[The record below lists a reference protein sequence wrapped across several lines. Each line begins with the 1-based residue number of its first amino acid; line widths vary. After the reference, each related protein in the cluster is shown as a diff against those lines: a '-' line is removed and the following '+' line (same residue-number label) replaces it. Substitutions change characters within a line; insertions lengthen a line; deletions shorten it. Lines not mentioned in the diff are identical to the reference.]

1 MNSKELIQALRKGE
15 ISIESYK
22 ELLANKGNATTIAPK
37 KKSALDLLNE
47 KAQPFASQKCI
58 HTLFDEIATKYPN
71 HTAVLHEE
79 NSISYADLLAKS
91 NALAHKIQQYDI
103 QPDDIVGIYM
113 DRSIET
119 IISMLGILKAGAAF
133 LPLDIDY
140 PTARISYI
148 VQNSQ
153 LKTVITKTVF
163 QEKFAEIGAEAQV
176 QNSIT
181 IDALQLEE
189 TPTLQQKG
197 NTENLAYIIYT
208 SGTTGVP
215 KGVMLQHNSFVPMIT
230 DQLQRF
236 LCTEKD
242 VYAQFASISF
252 DASVSEI
259 FLAVLSGGTL
269 VMIPEEVKKN
279 GRLLLEYF
287 IEKKITIAT
296 LPPTLLATV
305 PKEEKLPLKTLIT
318 AGEAARMADVQ
329 HYSTYL
335 AYINAYGPTE
345 STVCASSFTVDPNA
359 SNEEIPIG
367 IPLSN
372 IQFHILDEEQ
382 QQVPV
387 GQAGELYLS
396 GDGLARGYLHNSELT
411 AERFC
416 TINGIRSYKTG
427 DRVICKPDGN
437 VYFLG
442 RTDHQ
447 VKIRG
452 FRVDPQEIEV
462 VLEEHAQIK
471 SATIIP
477 KKVNDNLSLIA
488 YFTAVE
494 SIKVQKL
501 KSFLTAKLPSY
512 MVPHFFIQLEEMP
525 LTINKKIDREHLQQK
540 EIKLDLE
547 NDYVAAQSETE
558 KELVAIWED
567 ILGIDEV
574 GVEDNF
580 FDLGGDSIKN
590 IQVINKASKY
600 GLDLKN
606 EDLFK
611 HQTIQELS
619 KNVQF
624 STNKHQEND
633 EVTPV
638 ETLSEAEINAFLEEN
653 KLLEAKE
660 NIEAVFKLT
669 PLQLGILF
677 EHIKATN
684 SDLYYLQSVVTIEE
698 AIDYTLF
705 EETINELVSRYDALR
720 TGVFYQ
726 NIANPLQV
734 TFKNCKPIIEILDWR
749 TETNKTEKL
758 QEIILQRR
766 RQNFEVSKPPL
777 LRICFIEF
785 DNTTVKLLVESH
797 HILMDGWS
805 NGILLNYIFNSY
817 SNKKYQTSFQPTT
830 PILYRDYV
838 TQLLRIKNETA
849 EKTFWETHLQGF
861 EEITPLPL
869 ENLENKRLSANT
881 EIRKE
886 TKVYTN
892 LTDAEAFTA
901 YAQKKRVTPN
911 TITLAA
917 IFILLKKLTNT
928 NDLLVGG
935 ISSGRSLRGI
945 DTKDSIGLHVNTTPF
960 RMCLADEQSI
970 ENFLKTIQ
978 ETSLQRLAYE
988 HTSMADIYSY
998 SEYKSPEGLF
1008 QILYGFQNFP
1018 KYQVESQQTDIN
1030 ITKLETIEQD
1040 HYPLGF
1046 AFSFSNNLEVILNY
1060 DANRYAEKT
1069 IDTLIYYFKNVLAA
1083 IIRDETNLTIASLP
1097 MLQEKDI
1104 KTLVY
1109 DWNDN
1114 AAPIPTDCIHEVV
1127 TKQGLH
1133 YPTKIAVQ
1141 DENTQISYAELETKS
1156 NQFAN
1161 YLHAQNIQKGAAVAV
1176 FLERSAD
1183 VIVAMLGIMKAGAI
1197 YVPIDSA
1204 TPENRVGYILENA
1217 NAKTVI
1223 TQEKLKE
1230 RLTIFKDTIDS
1241 VITVETD
1248 LSHHAA
1254 ETNVPQVSQ
1263 TDIAYIIYT
1272 SGSTGKPKG
1281 VPIAHRSF
1289 VNMMSDKAKRF
1300 DIQPND
1306 NLSQIVSL
1314 SFDASISEIF
1324 LSLFAGA
1331 TLVII
1336 PEEVKKSGTD
1346 IIAYLNEHQI
1356 TVGTFTPAYIS
1367 ALDKSQQLSL
1377 RTLVSGGEKA
1387 KTADVAHYSQYL
1399 TYINAYGPTE
1409 ASICATFYQVDA
1421 ENIPHNIPIGKSI
1434 ANIKLYVLDTQLNP
1448 QPIGVA
1454 GELYIGGVGLTNGYL
1469 GNAALTKKALLKS
1482 PFDNSETIY
1491 KTGDMVKWL
1500 PDGNLV
1506 FVERTDFQVKIR
1518 GHRIEL
1524 GEIENTLLK
1533 FSDIQQNVVIHK
1545 KTETESFLVCFYSTE
1560 NDNTIET
1567 LDLRMFLQ
1575 KYLPDY
1581 MIPSKF
1587 IQLENFPVT
1596 LNGKVDLKKLK
1607 AHEIT
1612 FTTASEIVEPTNE
1625 IEEKLAEIWK
1635 ETLKLE
1641 SVSITDNFYELGGD
1655 SIKIMQIL
1663 GKIQHEFKQKVDV
1676 AIFSDHPTIAS
1687 LAKVINVQKGIENEQ
1702 IEAAP
1707 IADYYPVSN
1716 TQLRFWMQY
1725 QMGLKIVANSIS
1737 LYNLKEEIDQQTFE
1751 KAIQTCIQKHEIL
1764 RTAFVEVAQ
1773 SPMQKILSEDM
1784 CEFKLTVED
1793 FSEKN
1798 HWKSAIIK
1806 RAKEEYATAFD
1817 LANAPL
1823 LRGQLIKVADEKY
1836 VFIMTLHHSIVDG
1849 WSLKLLYEE
1858 ILENYKKLLVD
1869 ANYKPESLRI
1879 HYKDYSVWLQ
1889 SQLSGNLGKRALEF
1903 WKKQF
1908 PNGVND
1914 FHFPT
1919 DFERKKE
1926 KTTNGQRVSVTIA
1939 AHQLKK
1945 LRNLAEQENASLYMV
1960 LLSVMKI
1967 SLARH
1972 INANEIT
1979 VRTPVHGRFHLD
1991 LQNQIGP
1998 YINSIPVHTELK
2010 DEDTFQSLIKTIKDF
2025 MLGVFNYQFYPIDKL
2040 ASDLNVKRYYDRMP
2054 FSDVVIVMQ
2063 NKELA
2068 ETGLQN
2074 TEDISTAD
2082 LSDSGIISMVDLRIE
2097 LNELEDEILIALDYN
2112 SDLFKAS
2119 TIQEIADAIIFITN
2133 EVIENPSIQMEALKK
2148 DTSNQEIKK
2157 SFDFDFFFDN

>member
-1 MNSKELIQALRKGE
+1 MNSKELIQALRRGE

-22 ELLANKGNATTIAPK
+22 ELLANKGNTTTVAPK
-37 KKSALDLLNE
+37 KKSVLATLNE
-47 KAQPFASQKCI
+47 SAQPFTSQKCI
-58 HTLFDEIATKYPN
+58 HTIFDEIAVNYPN
-71 HTAVLHEE
+71 HTAVVHGEE
-79 NSISYADLLAKS
+79 HISYSELRIKS
-91 NALAHKIQQYDI
+91 NALAHTIQQRGI
-103 QPDDIVGIYM
+103 QADDIVGIFM
-113 DRSIET
+113 DRSIDT
-119 IISMLGILKAGAAF
+119 IISMLGILKASAAF
-133 LPLDIDY
+133 LPLDINY

-153 LKTVITKTVF
+153 LKTLITKTKF
-163 QEKFAEIGAEAQV
+163 QDTLSEVAVADLVKIDTISYEKTA
-176 QNSIT
+176 SI
-181 IDALQLEE
+181 I
-189 TPTLQQKG
+189 QKS
-197 NTENLAYIIYT
+197 TAENLAYVIYT

-215 KGVMLQHNSFVPMIT
+215 KGVMIQHSSFVPMIT

-259 FLAVLSGGTL
+259 FLALLSGGTL
-269 VMIPEEVKKN
+269 VMIPEAVKKN
-279 GRLLLEYF
+279 GRLLLDYF
-287 IEKKITIAT
+287 IDKNITIAT

-305 PKEEKLPLKTLIT
+305 PKEKKLPLKTLIT
-318 AGEAARMADVQ
+318 AGEAARITDVQ
-329 HYSTYL
+329 HYSKYL
-335 AYINAYGPTE
+335 TYINAYGPTE
-345 STVCASSFTVDPNA
+345 STVCASSFTVNPNDTH
-359 SNEEIPIG
+359 EEIPIG
-367 IPLSN
+367 IPVSN
-372 IQFHILDEEQ
+372 IQFHILDEQ
-382 QQVPV
+382 QQAVPV
-387 GQAGELYLS
+387 GQSGELYLS
-396 GDGLARGYLHNSELT
+396 GAGLARGYLNNAELT
-411 AERFC
+411 AERFYI
-416 TINGIRSYKTG
+416 INGIRCYKTG
-427 DRVICKPDGN
+427 DRVICKPDGH

-462 VLEEHAQIK
+462 ALQEHASIK
-471 SATIIP
+471 SATVIP

-494 SIKVQKL
+494 AIKSQEL
-501 KSFLTAKLPSY
+501 KALLAATLPSY
-512 MVPHFFIQLEEMP
+512 MLPHFFIQLEEMP
-525 LTINKKIDREHLQQK
+525 LTINKKIDREHLQQRD
-540 EIKLDLE
+540 IKLDLDNE
-547 NDYVAAQSETE
+547 YVAAQSETE

-619 KNVQF
+619 KNIKF
-624 STNKHQEND
+624 SATKTQENT
-633 EVTPV
+633 E
-638 ETLSEAEINAFLEEN
+638 ETNLAIPSEAAIEAFLEEN
-653 KLLEAKE
+653 QLVDFKD

-669 PLQLGILF
+669 PLQLGILY

-698 AIDYTLF
+698 QIDYTLF
-705 EETINELVSRYDALR
+705 EETIAALVQRYDALR

-734 TFKNCKPIIEILDWR
+734 TFKNCQPTVEILDWK
-749 TETNKTEKL
+749 TAHNKAEKL
-758 QEIILQRR
+758 QEIIMQRR
-766 RQNFEVSKPPL
+766 RQNFDVSKPPL

-785 DNTTVKLLVESH
+785 DETTTKLLVESH
-797 HILMDGWS
+797 HVLMDGWS

-817 SNKKYQTSFQPTT
+817 SHKKYQTAFQPTA
-830 PILYRDYV
+830 PIRYRDYV
-838 TQLLRIKNETA
+838 SQLLRIKNETA
-849 EKTFWETHLQGF
+849 EKVFWETHLHGF

-869 ENLENKRLSANT
+869 ENLENKRLSEVH

-886 TKVYTN
+886 TKLYTN
-892 LTDAEAFTA
+892 LTDAKAFKA
-901 YAQKKRVTPN
+901 FAQKKRITPN

-928 NDLLVGG
+928 NDLLIGG

-945 DTKDSIGLHVNTTPF
+945 DTKDSIGLHVNTTPY
-960 RMCLADEQSI
+960 RMQLEDENTI
-970 ENFLKTIQ
+970 DDFLQIIQ

-998 SEYKSPEGLF
+998 SDYKSPEGLF

-1018 KYQVESQQTDIN
+1018 KYSVENQQTDIN

-1060 DANRYAEKT
+1060 DANRYAAST
-1069 IDTLIYYFKNVLAA
+1069 IDTIIDYFKNILAT
-1083 IIRDETNLTIASLP
+1083 ILRDETNQTVAALP
-1097 MLQEKDI
+1097 ILQEKDI
-1104 KTLVY
+1104 QTLIY

-1114 AAPIPTDCIHEVV
+1114 AVPIPTDCIHEVV
-1127 TKQGLH
+1127 TKQALQN
-1133 YPTKIAVQ
+1133 PNKIAVQ
-1141 DENTQISYAELETKS
+1141 DASKSISYAALETQS
-1156 NQFAN
+1156 NQLAN
-1161 YLHAQNIQKGAAVAV
+1161 YLQKQQIEKGAAIAV

-1183 VIVAMLGIMKAGAI
+1183 VVISMLGIMKAGCV
-1197 YVPIDSA
+1197 YVPIAVAS
-1204 TPENRVGYILENA
+1204 PENRVGYMLENA
-1217 NAKTVI
+1217 QVKAII
-1223 TQEKLKE
+1223 TQEKLQDRLVNFKE
-1230 RLTIFKDTIDS
+1230 NVSKI
-1241 VITVETD
+1241 ITAETD
-1248 LSHHAA
+1248 LSAHSMAYPSKVA
-1254 ETNVPQVSQ
+1254 Q
-1263 TDIAYIIYT
+1263 THPAYIIYT

-1281 VPIAHRSF
+1281 VPITHRSL
-1289 VNMMSDKAKRF
+1289 VNMMSDKVNCF
-1300 DIQPND
+1300 DIQSDD
-1306 NLSQIVSL
+1306 NLLQIASL
-1314 SFDASISEIF
+1314 SFDASISEI
-1324 LSLFAGA
+1324 LLALFAGA
-1331 TLVII
+1331 TLHVI
-1336 PEEVKKSGTD
+1336 PEDVKKSGTD
-1346 IIAYLNEHQI
+1346 VISYLKTHKI

-1367 ALDKSQQLSL
+1367 VLDKSQQLPL
-1377 RTLVSGGEKA
+1377 RTLISGGEKA
-1387 KTADVAHYSQYL
+1387 ITNDVEHYSNYL

-1409 ASICATFYQVDA
+1409 TSICATFYKVNP
-1421 ENIPHNIPIGKSI
+1421 ENVPHNIPIGTSL
-1434 ANIKLYVLDTQLNP
+1434 ANTKLYVLNEHLQP

-1454 GELYIGGVGLTNGYL
+1454 GELYIGGVGLTNGYV
-1469 GNAALTKKALLKS
+1469 GNDELSQKVLLKS
-1482 PFDNSETIY
+1482 PFDNSEMIY

-1524 GEIENTLLK
+1524 GEIENTVLQ
-1533 FSDIQQNVVIHK
+1533 FEGITQNAVIHK
-1545 KTETESFLVCFYSTE
+1545 KTDTASFLVCFYSVE
-1560 NDNTIET
+1560 NGTAVET
-1567 LDLRMFLQ
+1567 LTLRMFLQ

-1581 MIPSKF
+1581 MIPAKF
-1587 IQLENFPVT
+1587 IQLEHFPVT
-1596 LNGKVDLKKLK
+1596 LNGKVDVKKLK
-1607 AHEIT
+1607 THEVT
-1612 FTTASEIVEPTNE
+1612 FTTSNEIISPTNK
-1625 IEEKLAEIWK
+1625 IEEKLANIWK
-1635 ETLKLE
+1635 ETLKLDRI
-1641 SVSITDNFYELGGD
+1641 SIADNFYELGGD

-1676 AIFSDHPTIAS
+1676 SVFSNHPTIAT
-1687 LAKVINVQKGIENEQ
+1687 LAKVLNTQKGIENEEIQ
-1702 IEAAP
+1702 PAP
-1707 IADYYPVSN
+1707 SAEYYPVSN

-1737 LYNLKEEIDQQTFE
+1737 LYNLRKEINPQIFE
-1751 KAIQTCIQKHEIL
+1751 KAIQLCIQKHEIL
-1764 RTAFVEVAQ
+1764 RTAFIEVAQ
-1773 SPMQKILSEDM
+1773 APMQQILLPTAF
-1784 CEFKLTVED
+1784 EFTLTTKDV
-1793 FSEKN
+1793 SNTTNSK
-1798 HWKSAIIK
+1798 ATIINI
-1806 RAKEEYATAFD
+1806 AKEEYATPFD
-1817 LANAPL
+1817 LTKAPL
-1823 LRGQLIKVADEKY
+1823 IRGQLIKAAHEKF

-1849 WSLKLLYEE
+1849 WSIKLLFEE
-1858 ILENYKKLLVD
+1858 IMENYNGLIAD
-1869 ANYKPESLRI
+1869 ADYTPETLRI

-1889 SQLSGNLGKRALEF
+1889 SQLSSDLGTRALNF
-1903 WKKQF
+1903 WKAQF

-1919 DFERKKE
+1919 DFERAKE
-1926 KTTNGQRVSVTIA
+1926 KTTNGQRISVRIEK
-1939 AHQLKK
+1939 HQLTK
-1945 LRNLAEQENASLYMV
+1945 LRLLAEKENASLYMV
-1960 LLSVMKI
+1960 LMSVMKI

-1972 INANEIT
+1972 INSDDIT
-1979 VRTPVHGRFHLD
+1979 VRTPIHGRFHLD

-1998 YINSIPVHTELK
+1998 YINSIPVQTTF
-2010 DEDTFQSLIKTIKDF
+2010 EDGTAFRDVVKTMKDF

-2068 ETGLQN
+2068 DTGLQH
-2074 TEDISTAD
+2074 TDDISTAD

-2097 LNELEDEILIALDYN
+2097 LNELEDDMLIALDYN

-2119 TIQEIADAIIFITN
+2119 TIQEIADAIVFVTN
-2133 EVIENPSIQMEALKK
+2133 EVIENPGIQMEALKK
-2148 DTSNQEIKK
+2148 DTSNHEIKK

>member
-22 ELLANKGNATTIAPK
+22 ELLANKGNATLIAPK
-37 KKSALDLLNE
+37 KKSALDTLNE
-47 KAQPFASQKCI
+47 RAQPFTSQKCI
-58 HTLFDEIATKYPN
+58 HTLFDEIAAKYP
-71 HTAVLHEE
+71 TQIAVIYDEKH
-79 NSISYADLLAKS
+79 ISYAELLAKS
-91 NALAHKIQQYDI
+91 NALAHKIQQSGI

-113 DRSIET
+113 DRSVES

-133 LPLDIDY
+133 LPLDINY

-148 VQNSQ
+148 IQNSQ
-153 LKTVITKTVF
+153 LKTIITKTAF
-163 QEKFAEIGAEAQV
+163 QEKLAAIDDDIKI
-176 QNSIT
+176 QNHIT
-181 IDALQLEE
+181 IDRLELNGTTNILQKV
-189 TPTLQQKG
+189 TPK
-197 NTENLAYIIYT
+197 NLAYIIYT

-230 DQLQRF
+230 DQLTRF

-269 VMIPEEVKKN
+269 VMIPETVKKN

-318 AGEAARMADVQ
+318 AGEAARIADVK
-329 HYSTYL
+329 HYSKYL
-335 AYINAYGPTE
+335 TYINAYGPTE
-345 STVCASSFTVDPNA
+345 STVCASSFTVDPN
-359 SNEEIPIG
+359 SLHEEIPIG

-382 QQVPV
+382 QAVSV

-396 GDGLARGYLHNSELT
+396 GAGLARGYLHNPELT

-416 TINGIRSYKTG
+416 TIDGIRSYKTG
-427 DRVICKPDGN
+427 DRVLCKPDGN
-437 VYFLG
+437 IYFLG

-462 VLEEHAQIK
+462 VLQEFNQIE

-477 KKVNDNLSLIA
+477 KKVNENLSLIA

-494 SIKVQKL
+494 TIKSQEL
-501 KSFLTAKLPSY
+501 KTFLEAKLPSY

-525 LTINKKIDREHLQQK
+525 LTINKKIDREHLQHK

-547 NDYVAAQSETE
+547 NEYVAAASKTE

-567 ILGIDEV
+567 ILGIDAV

-624 STNKHQEND
+624 STNKATENGTI
-633 EVTPV
+633 VPI
-638 ETLSEAEINAFLEEN
+638 ETLSAEEIETFLEEN
-653 KLLEAKE
+653 KLSEAKE

-698 AIDYTLF
+698 KIDYTLF
-705 EETINELVSRYDALR
+705 EESITELVARYDALR

-726 NIANPLQV
+726 NMANPLQV
-734 TFKNCKPIIEILDWR
+734 TFKYCKPIVEVLDWR
-749 TETNKTEKL
+749 KEPNKVEKL
-758 QEIILQRR
+758 QEIIMQRR
-766 RQNFEVSKPPL
+766 RQNFDVSKPPL

-785 DNTTVKLLVESH
+785 DDTTVKLLVESH

-817 SNKKYQTSFQPTT
+817 SHKKYQTTFQPTT

-849 EKTFWETHLQGF
+849 EKTFWETHLKGF

-869 ENLENKRLSANT
+869 ENLENKRSTTNK
-881 EIRKE
+881 EIQKQ
-886 TKVYTN
+886 TKLYTN
-892 LTDAEAFTA
+892 LVDAEAFTA
-901 YAQKKRVTPN
+901 FAQKKRVTPN

-917 IFILLKKLTNT
+917 IFMLLKKLTNT
-928 NDLLVGG
+928 NDILVGG

-960 RMCLADEQSI
+960 RMQLEEEQSI
-970 ENFLKTIQ
+970 ENFLKIIQ

-1069 IDTLIYYFKNVLAA
+1069 IDTLIYYFKNVLTA

-1097 MLQEKDI
+1097 ILQEKDV
-1104 KTLVY
+1104 KKLVY

-1114 AAPIPTDCIHEVV
+1114 AAPIPTDCIHEIV
-1127 TKQGLH
+1127 TKQALQ
-1133 YPTKIAVQ
+1133 YSNKIAVQ
-1141 DENTQISYAELETKS
+1141 DASTQISYAELEAKS
-1156 NQFAN
+1156 NQLAN
-1161 YLHAQNIQKGAAVAV
+1161 YLHKQNITTGNAVAV

-1183 VIVAMLGIMKAGAI
+1183 VIIAMLGIMKAGAI
-1197 YVPIDSA
+1197 YVPVDSA

-1217 NAKTVI
+1217 EVKAVI
-1223 TQEKLKE
+1223 TQEKLQD
-1230 RLTIFKDTIDS
+1230 RLAIFNDRIDNI
-1241 VITVETD
+1241 ITVETD
-1248 LSHHAA
+1248 FND
-1254 ETNVPQVSQ
+1254 ETKEYTMPKVSQ
-1263 TDIAYIIYT
+1263 TDTAYIIYT

-1289 VNMMSDKAKRF
+1289 VNMMSDKVQRF
-1300 DIQPND
+1300 NIQPND
-1306 NLSQIVSL
+1306 RLSQIVSL
-1314 SFDASISEIF
+1314 SFDASISEMF

-1336 PEEVKKSGTD
+1336 PEKVKKSGTD
-1346 IIAYLNEHQI
+1346 LISYLNEHQI
-1356 TVGTFTPAYIS
+1356 TIGTFTPAYIA
-1367 ALDKSQQLSL
+1367 ALDKTQKLSL

-1387 KTADVAHYSQYL
+1387 KTADVAHYSKYL

-1409 ASICATFYQVDA
+1409 ASICATFYVVDA

-1434 ANIKLYVLDTQLNP
+1434 ANTKLYVLDKHLNP

-1454 GELYIGGVGLTNGYL
+1454 GELYIGGIS
-1469 GNAALTKKALLKS
+1469 LTKGYINNETLSKKVLLKS

-1500 PDGNLV
+1500 PDRNLV

-1533 FSDIQQNVVIHK
+1533 FSGIQQNVVIHK
-1545 KTETESFLVCFYSTE
+1545 KTDTASFLVCFYSTE
-1560 NDNTIET
+1560 NDITVAT

-1587 IQLENFPVT
+1587 IQLENLPVT

-1612 FTTASEIVEPTNE
+1612 FATASEIVEPTNE

-1676 AIFSDHPTIAS
+1676 TVFSDHPTIAKLS
-1687 LAKVINVQKGIENEQ
+1687 KVINTQKGIENER
-1702 IEAAP
+1702 IESAP
-1707 IADYYPVSN
+1707 MADYYPVSN

-1737 LYNLKEEIDQQTFE
+1737 LYNLKEKIDTTIFE
-1751 KAIQTCIQKHEIL
+1751 KAIRLCIQKHEIL

-1773 SPMQKILSEDM
+1773 SPMQKIRSEDTF
-1784 CEFKLTVED
+1784 EFNLDVKD
-1793 FSEKN
+1793 FSEN
-1798 HWKSAIIK
+1798 DNWKSSIIK
-1806 RAKEEYATAFD
+1806 LAKEDYATPFD

-1823 LRGQLIKVADEKY
+1823 LRGQLIKVEAEKY
-1836 VFIMTLHHSIVDG
+1836 VFVMTLHHSIVDG
-1849 WSLKLLYEE
+1849 WSIKLLYEE
-1858 ILENYKKLLVD
+1858 ILDNYKKLTLD
-1869 ANYKPESLRI
+1869 ANYQPEALRI

-1889 SQLSGNLGKRALEF
+1889 SQLSGGLGKRALEF

-1908 PNGVND
+1908 PNDVND

-1926 KTTNGQRVSVTIA
+1926 KTTNGQRISVNLA
-1939 AHQLKK
+1939 EHQLKK
-1945 LRNLAEQENASLYMV
+1945 LRTLAEKQNASLYMV
-1960 LLSVMKI
+1960 LLSVMKM

-2010 DEDTFQSLIKTIKDF
+2010 DAATFLSLIKTIKDF

-2074 TEDISTAD
+2074 AEDISTAD
-2082 LSDSGIISMVDLRIE
+2082 LSDAGIISMVDLRIE
-2097 LNELEDEILIALDYN
+2097 LNELEDSMLIALDYN

-2119 TIQEIADAIIFITN
+2119 TIQEIADAIVFVTN